1 MLKSSSCSA
10 VGLPDKIGLME
21 ITVVKD
27 QKTKKW
33 TAKISNELFKGW
45 ATADR
50 PGCAIRDVLNK
61 FQYTIGA
68 PSEDLVV
75 TIEGW

>member
-1 MLKSSSCSA
+1 MLKSSSYSA
-10 VGLPDKIGLME
+10 VGLTDKIGLME
-21 ITVVKD
+21 ITVTKD
-27 QKTKKW
+27 KKTKMW

-68 PSEDLVV
+68 PSDDLVV

>member
-1 MLKSSSCSA
+1 
-10 VGLPDKIGLME
+10 ME
-21 ITVVKD
+21 ITVTKD

-61 FQYTIGA
+61 VQYTIGS